1 MEAPNDADERLPGPS
16 LFLAGGISGCPN
28 WQLRV
33 VRRLDAAGC
42 RVVIF
47 NPRRTAFEVGDPAAG
62 PEQIA
67 WEHRHLA
74 RADVILFWFPA
85 SDSVQPIALYEL
97 GAHAARGKPLA
108 VGADPAY
115 SRRLDVVKQLAL
127 ERPEVTVHDSLRE
140 TLRAAMRLLD
150 AVGR

>member
-1 MEAPNDADERLPGPS
+1 MEAPNEADERLPGPS
-16 LFLAGGISGCPN
+16 LFLAGGISGCPD
-28 WQLRV
+28 WQLRA

-42 RVVIF
+42 RAKIF
-47 NPRRTAFEVGDPAAG
+47 NPRRTAFSVEDPAAA

-85 SDSVQPIALYEL
+85 SDSMQPIALYEL

-108 VGADPAY
+108 VGTDPAY
-115 SRRLDVVKQLAL
+115 GRRLDVVEQLAL
-127 ERPEVTVHDSLRE
+127 ERPEVLVHDSLRE
-140 TLRAAMRLLD
+140 TVRTAMRLLD
-150 AVGR
+150 AVGA